1 VIVPSVANVNQF
13 RFLADS
19 HYQQDKKNQVD
30 AFKRMY
36 ANFDLERPNIKL
48 LKEVGLGAME
58 ASDYLFDAVKNYKDG
73 VVYPDNNFARGLK
86 FIAQMI
92 CAGVDAQIYNI
103 SLGGF
108 DTHTNQLG
116 THANLLKQ
124 LSNGIAAFQ
133 KDLEAHQ
140 VDGDVA
146 LMTFSEFGRRV
157 AQNNGN
163 GTDHG
168 TAEPMFIVGTGIKGA
183 VYGDYPSL
191 TNLDNGDLKFNLDFR
206 SVYSTLLDR
215 WLAADSKLVLGR
227 RYDHLAFV

>member
-1 VIVPSVANVNQF
+1 MANVNQF

-92 CAGVDAQIYNI
+92 CTDVDHPDLQHQP
-103 SLGGF
+103 GGF
-108 DTHTNQLG
+108 
-116 THANLLKQ
+116 
-124 LSNGIAAFQ
+124 
-133 KDLEAHQ
+133 
-140 VDGDVA
+140 
-146 LMTFSEFGRRV
+146 
-157 AQNNGN
+157 
-163 GTDHG
+163 
-168 TAEPMFIVGTGIKGA
+168 
-183 VYGDYPSL
+183 
-191 TNLDNGDLKFNLDFR
+191 
-206 SVYSTLLDR
+206 
-215 WLAADSKLVLGR
+215 
-227 RYDHLAFV
+227 